1 MKDSQ
6 VSDIVCGYINSF
18 AEEIPFKVPAV
29 AAF

>member
-6 VSDIVCGYINSF
+6 VSDIVCGYIKSVT
-18 AEEIPFKVPAV
+18 EEIPFKVPAV